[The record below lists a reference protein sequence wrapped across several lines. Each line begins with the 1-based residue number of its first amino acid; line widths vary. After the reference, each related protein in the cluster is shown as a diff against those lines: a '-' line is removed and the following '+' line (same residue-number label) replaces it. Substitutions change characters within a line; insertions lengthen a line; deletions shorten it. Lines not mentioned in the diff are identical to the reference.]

1 MVKQEEIMQDE
12 ILEKF
17 SRLVDF
23 NTSFFRPLLFRSV
36 DDVYKRKNYE
46 NWAQWT
52 GMKKKRGEKKKETNN
67 A

>member
-17 SRLVDF
+17 SCLVDF

-52 GMKKKRGEKKKETNN
+52 GMKKKGGEKKKETNN

>member
-46 NWAQWT
+46 N
-52 GMKKKRGEKKKETNN
+52 
-67 A
+67 